1 MPDHGTTPLPP
12 PVLKHRCQGSPH
24 RPRRRTPAVIIPLLA
39 LWLALGLVLGPAP
52 ALSGQALAAG
62 RAPLAAPEASAAPED
77 APASQGA
84 WQLGTVRILGV
95 PVITVAAPVVRGGG
109 NGPDA
114 EMRAQ
119 VIEGNLEFLY
129 RPRTFCSSG
138 EALAELLVR
147 RLFDP
152 QQSDGCRLANAGLL
166 GAPEALRVAVVGGGD
181 APIRLEARVPGRQ
194 LPLPLLTVTPED
206 ARLNGLGEREL
217 ADRWQEL
224 LERRLRVA
232 RRLMT
237 PALLQQRLER
247 VVFLE
252 LGLIL
257 LALLALGLWRLSRR
271 ATRALERRHG
281 LQPARSRHRLA
292 IRGLHQLS
300 RLLLVGAT
308 LLLLVMAGVGAIA
321 VPGQVPMAFDL
332 LLQPLRIAFRLV
344 QLWVVSL
351 AVRALLALW
360 LRQWVAAVGL
370 PTAQRLRRRRRQKS
384 LGRVLGRL
392 VDLGCL
398 TLAMVWIFADL
409 PGFRALPGH
418 ALLASG
424 AVVGALA
431 IVFQGL
437 LRDFVAGL
445 VILFDDRY
453 AIGDTVQIR
462 GVIGEVV
469 ELGLLST
476 ELRCTDQRLAQFQN
490 GQCGEV
496 VNFTKLRS
504 GVEVVLWLS
513 HRCRELRR
521 ALAAIEAVLRG
532 FGQDPGWRG
541 RLQGPPRLLGV
552 SEVSPQGIAVA
563 IVATTEPGHHG
574 EVGRELR
581 LRLVERLQRQ
591 GVPLAQAEEAAGT
604 SPPGGAAAGPEPKT
618 D

>member
-1 MPDHGTTPLPP
+1 LE
-12 PVLKHRCQGSPH
+12 HRCQGSPQ
-24 RPRRRTPAVIIPLLA
+24 RRRRRSPALLIPLLV
-39 LWLALGLVLGPAP
+39 LWLGLGLGLPA
-52 ALSGQALAAG
+52 QAAAAV
-62 RAPLAAPEASAAPED
+62 RAPLAAAAAPAEPEE

-95 PVITVAAPVVRGGG
+95 PVITVASPVVRSGG

-114 EMRAQ
+114 ETRAG
-119 VIEGNLEFLY
+119 VIEGNLELLY
-129 RPRTFCSSG
+129 RPRTLCSSG

-147 RLFDP
+147 QLFDP
-152 QQSDGCRLANAGLL
+152 QQSEGCLLANASLL
-166 GAPEALRVAVVGGGD
+166 GTPEALRVVVVGGGED
-181 APIRLEARVPGRQ
+181 PIRLEARVPGRR
-194 LPLPLLTVTPED
+194 LPLPLLTITPED
-206 ARLNGLGEREL
+206 ARLNGLVERQL
-217 ADRWQEL
+217 ADRWQAL

-232 RRLMT
+232 RKLMT
-237 PALLQQRLER
+237 PAWRLQRLER
-247 VVFLE
+247 VVSME

-257 LALLALGLWRLSRR
+257 LALLSLALWQLSRR
-271 ATRALERRHG
+271 ATRVLERRHG

-292 IRGLHQLS
+292 ILGLHQLS
-300 RLLLVGAT
+300 RLLLAGAT
-308 LLLLVMAGVGAIA
+308 VLLLVMVGVAVIA
-321 VPGQVPMAFDL
+321 VPGQVPIALDL
-332 LLQPLRIAFRLV
+332 LLQPVRIAFRLLL
-344 QLWVVSL
+344 LWAVSL

-360 LRQWVAAVGL
+360 LRQWVAAVG
-370 PTAQRLRRRRRQKS
+370 PPPAQRLRRRRRQKS

-398 TLAMVWIFADL
+398 TLAVVWIFTDL

-462 GVIGEVV
+462 GVSGEVV

-476 ELRCTDQRLAQFQN
+476 ELRCPDQRLAQFQN

-513 HRCRELRR
+513 HRCRSLRH
-521 ALAAIEAVLRG
+521 ALATIEAVLG
-532 FGQDPGWRG
+532 GLAQDPQWRE
-541 RLQGPPRLLGV
+541 RLLDPPQLLGV
-552 SEVSPQGIAVA
+552 SDATPAGIAVA
-563 IVATTEPGHHG
+563 IVATTEPGQQG
-574 EVGRELR
+574 VVGRELR
-581 LRLVERLQRQ
+581 LRLLERLQARQ
-591 GVPLAQAEEAAGT
+591 IPLASTEETG
-604 SPPGGAAAGPEPKT
+604 
-618 D
+618 